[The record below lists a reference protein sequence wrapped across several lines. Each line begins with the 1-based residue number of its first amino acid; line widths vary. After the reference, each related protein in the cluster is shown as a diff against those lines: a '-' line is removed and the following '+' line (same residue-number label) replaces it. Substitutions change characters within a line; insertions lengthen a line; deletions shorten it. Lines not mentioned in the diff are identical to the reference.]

1 MTDETNLQGDA
12 SQSESNAETLNKEE
26 TRMES
31 PKPPSNEDMV
41 KWETYSRV
49 MGKLKQRE
57 AEKAQMETELRSF
70 KEQELLAKGSLEDAL
85 DLYKKKAETL
95 QKELEDQQSIFAEK
109 QFQLALNEAA
119 VKEGV
124 RPEAVHD
131 VWLNLRDNYYEKVDL
146 TDELNF
152 DKTQIRG
159 LISEFRETRPHWFS
173 SGRQMVNDITPTEP
187 TREVQNWN
195 QHLASLSTQ
204 EKERLAVMNETQ
216 LAEYLA
222 KKGIQF

>member
-1 MTDETNLQGDA
+1 MSEETNLQGDA
-12 SQSESNAETLNKEE
+12 TQSESNAATLNQEE

-31 PKPPSNEDMV
+31 PKPSSNDDMV

-57 AEKAQMETELRSF
+57 AEKAQMEDELRSF

-85 DLYKKKAETL
+85 DLYKKKAATL

-131 VWLNLRDNYYEKVDL
+131 VWLNLRDNYYERVDL
-146 TDELNF
+146 GDDLNF

-159 LISEFRETRPHWFS
+159 LISDFRETRPHWFA
-173 SGRQMVNDITPTEP
+173 SGRQAVNDVTPMEP
-187 TREVQNWN
+187 KKDTLSWS
-195 QHLASLSTQ
+195 QHLASLTPQ
-204 EKERLAVMNETQ
+204 EKERLAVMSETQ